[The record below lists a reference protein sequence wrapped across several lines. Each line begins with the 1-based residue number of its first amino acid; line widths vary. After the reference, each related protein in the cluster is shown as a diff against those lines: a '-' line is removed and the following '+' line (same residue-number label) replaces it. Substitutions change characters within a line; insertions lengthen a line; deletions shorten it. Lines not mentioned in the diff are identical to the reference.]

1 MTFLELMERIE
12 CNILTDESIFNIF
25 EIFIKTKDVGTT
37 RMYSFK
43 TDKTALDEES
53 VDYSEILA
61 YRIDLVKEYIKA
73 MCEDKYREKL
83 LGQDGNKISKEVLE
97 KLKDL
102 SDEQLIDICL
112 NGNQSILGA
121 SIILDI
127 YNKQTD
133 FDNEHNG
140 LGSYLVDGLESGGI
154 VAGTKR
160 IYLNSPNSIQRY
172 KFLYLFIKECIK
184 QRIPFDMKGSG
195 TYSSASENKDRT
207 ILYSDEENFLKHISI
222 VDLIMKEN
230 PDIEASF
237 GSPIISGGRVKNEQG
252 ESKYAITSCAPLGQ
266 DKPTTHNS
274 YFDICLRTAM
284 ISFLSEKLL
293 EKSISLESID
303 LKYYSQIEQMWL
315 DGKTTMDRKS
325 YLSLFEK
332 GIEILQRYGITQND
346 LHRLRDNIK
355 KSSSYLRF
363 RDFSHTEVPIYMDK
377 IFYEQFSQTKTQEDA
392 NIKLS
397 TDEKPE
403 HIYLFQTERL
413 IDTALEEFTNSTLTN
428 KERAIIYITK
438 VSEISRKFEVYSK
451 LLANFRTT
459 PRYLEVQEY
468 LKNIPMFR
476 LYEEDSTKGNG
487 INKILE
493 NRYYDVVSN
502 QISSFVETKKS
513 TKKL

>member
-1 MTFLELMERIE
+1 MTFLELMERTE
-12 CNILTDESIFNIF
+12 CNVLTDESIFNIF
-25 EIFIKTKDVGTT
+25 ETFIKNKDIGTT

-43 TDKTALDEES
+43 TDKKALDEEFI
-53 VDYSEILA
+53 DYSEILA
-61 YRIDLVKEYIKA
+61 YRIDLVKEYINA
-73 MCEDKYREKL
+73 MYEDKYKEKL

-97 KLKDL
+97 RLKVL
-102 SDEQLIDICL
+102 SDNQLIDICL

-133 FDNEHNG
+133 FNNEHNG

-160 IYLNSPNSIQRY
+160 VYLNSPNSIQRY

-207 ILYSDEENFLKHISI
+207 ILYSDEKNFLKHISI
-222 VDLIMKEN
+222 VDSIMKEN
-230 PDIEASF
+230 PDIEVAF
-237 GSPIISGGRVKNEQG
+237 GSPIISGGRVKNKRG

-266 DKPTTHNS
+266 DKATTHNS
-274 YFDICLRTAM
+274 YFDICLKTAM

-293 EKSISLESID
+293 EKNISLESID

-315 DGKTTMDRKS
+315 NGKTYIDRKS
-325 YLSLFEK
+325 YLLLFEK
-332 GIEILQRYGITQND
+332 GIEILQREGINQND
-346 LHRLRDNIK
+346 INKFRDNVK

-363 RDFSHTEVPIYMDK
+363 KDFSHTEVPIYMDK
-377 IFYEQFSQTKTQEDA
+377 IFYNQFSQTKTQEDS

-397 TDEKPE
+397 TGEKPE
-403 HIYLFQTERL
+403 HIYLFQTESL
-413 IDTALEEFTNSTLTN
+413 IDIALEEFTNSTLPN
-428 KERAIIYITK
+428 KERAILYIAK
-438 VSEISRKFEVYSK
+438 VSETFRKFEVYSK
-451 LLANFRTT
+451 LLDNFRTT

-468 LKNIPMFR
+468 FKNIPMFR

-487 INKILE
+487 INMILE
-493 NRYYDVVSN
+493 NRYYDDISN
-502 QISSFVETKKS
+502 QISSFVETSKN
-513 TKKL
+513 TKKI